1 MRSPRESIPTP
12 SDGDSVAYALTLAMS
27 TTLFVAITA
36 GEAVAPFVPHD
47 WQTAVNLAAA
57 APVIALAL
65 WRRWQ
70 LLGACL
76 DLVER
81 ARRHRR

>member
-1 MRSPRESIPTP
+1 MASNRDEILTA
-12 SDGDSVAYALTLAMS
+12 SDGDSVAYALALALT

-36 GEAVAPFVPHD
+36 GEPLVLLAPDGWEF
-47 WQTAVNLAAA
+47 AVNIATAI
-57 APVIALAL
+57 PVIALAL

-70 LLGACL
+70 LLAACL

-81 ARRHRR
+81 ARGHRR

>member
-1 MRSPRESIPTP
+1 MASDRDEILKA

-36 GEAVAPFVPHD
+36 GEPLVLLVPD
-47 WQTAVNLAAA
+47 GWQLAVNLATAI
-57 APVIALAL
+57 PVIALAL

-70 LLGACL
+70 LLAACL